1 MTKEAEDIVEKWG
14 VIKQMR
20 EAEAQ
25 MIKKMSDMQ
34 RKVERKKATPKAK
47 KDKK

>member
-20 EAEAQ
+20 QAQ
-25 MIKKMSDMQ
+25 EEMVKKMEKRIRVAKS
-34 RKVERKKATPKAK
+34 PKW
-47 KDKK
+47 KDKKGKKK

>member
-20 EAEAQ
+20 QAQ
-25 MIKKMSDMQ
+25 EEMVKKMEK
-34 RKVERKKATPKAK
+34 RIRVAEVRKKVK
-47 KDKK
+47 KDKEK